1 MAQAKEMSTAEW
13 ELMRV
18 VWTLHEAS
26 SSDIIMAIHGKKDW
40 TESTI
45 KTLLRRLVQKEVLTT
60 RKEGRKFIYRPLI
73 GEDDAMD
80 QMTTEVFGRLCRMKK
95 GRTLTK
101 LVANTTLSQSD
112 IKELQKTLAEKLQTA
127 PEMVACDCTAPMSCG
142 HCENDSVMA

>member
-18 VWTLHEAS
+18 VWTLHETS

-127 PEMVACDCTAPMSCG
+127 PEMVACDCIAPMSCG